1 MYQELKN
8 TLIETGNPFVWVTVN
23 GWYFNEQPDSIKF
36 TSEQAL
42 SVNSL
47 DELIDLKSETI
58 LEQGETIIKKPSKR
72 TK

>member
-47 DELIDLKSETI
+47 DELIDLKS
-58 LEQGETIIKKPSKR
+58 
-72 TK
+72 